1 MENNDEV
8 KQETNVEVDG
18 LKVKHSTSL
27 TSIKIFKDKYTAF
40 KGVANVEEFTL
51 QKLVNRSIHLYLTD
65 TEFRKKLTS
74 TTDLQAS
81 GSSF

>member
-1 MENNDEV
+1 MAKPKSSNH
-8 KQETNVEVDG
+8 T
-18 LKVKHSTSL
+18 TSL

-40 KGVANVEEFTL
+40 RGASITDEFTL

-65 TEFRKKLTS
+65 EEFRKKLQS
-74 TTDLQAS
+74 MNDLQVS

>member
-1 MENNDEV
+1 MENTDEV
-8 KQETNVEVDG
+8 TKEPEG
-18 LKVKHSTSL
+18 SKAKHSTSL
-27 TSIKIFKDKYTAF
+27 TSIKIFKDKYIAF

-65 TEFRKKLTS
+65 TEFRKKVTS